1 MTNFSSQEILSFEII
16 GGVLISGIIYYIY
29 KKGKNINKEINY
41 LSDILSLPPKDRE
54 NIINS
59 SRRLE
64 RTTGNKGRINIG
76 GTHKKSRKKTR

>member
-16 GGVLISGIIYYIY
+16 GGVLISGIIYYVY

-41 LSDILSLPPKDRE
+41 LSDILSLPPKDIE

-64 RTTGNKGRINIG
+64 RTTGNKSRINIG